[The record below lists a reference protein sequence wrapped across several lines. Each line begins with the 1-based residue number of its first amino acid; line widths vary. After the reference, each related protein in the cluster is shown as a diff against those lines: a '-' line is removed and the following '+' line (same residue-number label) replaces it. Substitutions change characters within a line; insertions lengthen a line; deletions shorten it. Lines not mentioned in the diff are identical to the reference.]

1 MSSKIIQD
9 LVLSQSE
16 DLRLILISEGSNLLV
31 GKRVHL
37 IQKTAGSSNPKK
49 VFVYLFNLVLFALIF
64 EQV

>member
-1 MSSKIIQD
+1 
-9 LVLSQSE
+9 LSQSE
-16 DLRLILISEGSNLLV
+16 DLRLILISKGSNLLV

-37 IQKTAGSSNPKK
+37 IQKTAGGSNPKK